1 MKILYIECSM
11 GVAGDMLMGAL
22 YELLNDEDRKKFTDK
37 MDSLGIVGLHVEAV
51 PSVKC
56 GLSGSHMNVT
66 IDGHEELES
75 HHSEHY
81 QHLGASMHDIRH
93 VIDAAGISVN
103 V

>member
-37 MDSLGIVGLHVEAV
+37 MNSLGIEGLHIEAV

-56 GLSGSHMNVT
+56 GINGTHMNVT
-66 IDGHEELES
+66 IDG
-75 HHSEHY
+75 
-81 QHLGASMHDIRH
+81 IF
-93 VIDAAGISVN
+93 INAGFAN
-103 V
+103 VTGVVGDGLPFVEYGSIVH

>member
-37 MDSLGIVGLHVEAV
+37 MDSLGIEGLHVEAV

-56 GLSGSHMNVT
+56 GINGTHMRSLNPT
-66 IDGHEELES
+66 IRS
-75 HHSEHY
+75 IITIMEHRC
-81 QHLGASMHDIRH
+81 MT
-93 VIDAAGISVN
+93 
-103 V
+103 